1 MREIITP
8 SSYADNVNIIT
19 AAGGTITSRFEQ
31 AIDRWAAYSE
41 LDNQAQANLNAAIL
55 DTDTTAE
62 ELATLHALAV
72 VEASP
77 NPVNNAT
84 VKNAAGAHILH
95 ALRAEYATVAAA
107 NYETMR
113 DKFNTAADKYRATVA
128 ITDPDAK
135 PEQLMSASAKIRTAW
150 ADVPMI
156 ALELDALLSVLA
168 TAATLAGKAAE
179 QTKHHIGLTTNTD
192 GLHRRRVWEAW
203 ENNTSRAGRWQALT
217 TLGATIEAP
226 TLDDYTPY
234 REPAPMETRHVRAGI
249 GVRNEQFDPEDDNY
263 EAEEA
268 PRKAG
273 RINIH

>member
-31 AIDRWAAYSE
+31 ALDRWAAYSE
-41 LDNQAQANLNAAIL
+41 LDNQAQANLNSAIL
-55 DTDTTAE
+55 DPNTTTE

-84 VKNAAGAHILH
+84 VKNAAGAHILN

-113 DKFNTAADKYRATVA
+113 DRFNTAAEKFRDTINTV
-128 ITDPDAK
+128 DPDAK

-150 ADVPMI
+150 ADMPML

-168 TAATLAGKAAE
+168 TAATLAGKAAT
-179 QTKHHIGLTTNTD
+179 QTQHHIGLTTNAD

-203 ENNTSRAGRWQALT
+203 DNNTSRAGRWQALT

-226 TLDDYTPY
+226 SLDTYTPY
-234 REPAPMETRHVRAGI
+234 REPAPMETRQVRGNH
-249 GVRNEQFDPEDDNY
+249 GVRNTEVDPEDDNY
-263 EAEEA
+263 ETEEA